1 MAYTKVFAVRS
12 HLARAVSYA
21 ANPEKTD
28 EAITLGASV
37 DYALNPNKTEQ
48 RLFESAVNCQRPGT
62 AYGEMIA
69 TKKRFSK
76 TGGVLA
82 YHFIQSFK
90 PGEVMPEQAH
100 AIGVE
105 FARRCF
111 GKRFEAVIGT
121 HLDRH
126 HLHNHVVVNSVSFV
140 DGIKY
145 HSSPESYFHTIRG
158 TSDELCR
165 EHGLSVIE
173 PKGRGKHYAE
183 WAAEK
188 TGKPT
193 IRGMIAADIGEII
206 RQSFTFNTFV
216 ETLKKKGYAVKYGPN
231 VKHMSVKPKG
241 GQRYIRLKSLG
252 EEYTEDSIKTRLAA
266 WRSGQEENL
275 NQKQAPPPKR
285 YRCTG
290 PPIPAKLKKLKGFM
304 ALYFKY
310 LYLLGKVKRR
320 KLPNRAAFLLREDV
334 IRLDRYKEQFLYLY
348 RNGITTT
355 EELQTR
361 RQDIETQ
368 IQTAT
373 EARKPLYAQRQDA
386 QDEAVMAD
394 LSAQISEATVRL
406 RGLRKEA
413 RLCARIEATA
423 PEIREKE
430 RQARKAEARQEAEKQ
445 AVQAKKKQEPFKM
458 I

>member
-1 MAYTKVFAVRS
+1 MAYTKVFAVRN

-37 DYALNPNKTEQ
+37 DYALNPDKTEQ

-62 AYGEMIA
+62 AYGEMVA
-69 TKKRFSK
+69 TKQRFSK

-90 PGEVMPEQAH
+90 PGEVTPEQAH

-111 GKRFEAVIGT
+111 GERFEAVIGT

-188 TGKPT
+188 AGRPT
-193 IRGMIAADIGEII
+193 IRGMIAADIDEII
-206 RQSFTFNTFV
+206 RQSFTFSTFI
-216 ETLKKKGYAVKYGPN
+216 EALKKKGYAVKYGPN
-231 VKHMSVKPKG
+231 VKHMAVKPQG
-241 GQRYIRLKSLG
+241 GQRFIRLKSLG
-252 EEYTEDSIKTRLAA
+252 EEYTEEAIRERLA
-266 WRSGQEENL
+266 RQRDGQE
-275 NQKQAPPPKR
+275 KKPQAPPSKR
-285 YRCTG
+285 CRYTG
-290 PPIPAKLKKLKGFM
+290 PPIPTKPKKLKGFM

-320 KLPNRAAFLLREDV
+320 KLPNKAAFLLREDV

-355 EELQTR
+355 EDLQAR
-361 RQDIETQ
+361 RQAIESQ
-368 IQTAT
+368 IQAAT
-373 EARKPLYAQRQDA
+373 EARKPLYAQRRDA

-394 LSAQISEATVRL
+394 LSAQISEATARL
-406 RGLRKEA
+406 RELRKEA

-430 RQARKAEARQEAEKQ
+430 RQARGAEARQEAEKQ
-445 AVQAKKKQEPFKM
+445 VVQAKKKQEPFKM

>member
-12 HLARAVSYA
+12 LLARAVSYA

-48 RLFESAVNCQRPGT
+48 RLFESALGCQRTGT
-62 AYGEMIA
+62 AYGEMVA

-90 PGEVMPEQAH
+90 PGEVTPEQAH
-100 AIGVE
+100 EIGVE

-111 GKRFEAVIGT
+111 GERFEAVIGT

-126 HLHNHVVVNSVSFV
+126 HLHNHIVVNSVSFV

-173 PKGRGKHYAE
+173 PEGRGKHYAE

-188 TGKPT
+188 AGKPT
-193 IRGMIAADIGEII
+193 IRGMIAADIDEII
-206 RQSFTFNTFV
+206 QQSFTFSTFI
-216 ETLKKKGYAVKYGPN
+216 ETLKKKGYAVKYGLN
-231 VKHMSVKPKG
+231 VKHMAVKPKG

-252 EEYTEDSIKTRLAA
+252 EAYTEEAIRERLA
-266 WRSGQEENL
+266 RQRDGQE
-275 NQKQAPPPKR
+275 KKPQAPPPKR

-290 PPIPAKLKKLKGFM
+290 PPIRTKHKKLTGFM

-348 RNGITTT
+348 RNNITTM
-355 EELQTR
+355 EELQAR
-361 RQDIETQ
+361 RQGIKTQ
-368 IQTAT
+368 IQAVT
-373 EARKPLYAQRQDA
+373 EARKPLYAQKDS
-386 QDEAVMAD
+386 QDEAVMAA
-394 LSAQISEATVRL
+394 LSGQISEATARL
-406 RGLRKEA
+406 RELRREA

-430 RQARKAEARQEAEKQ
+430 RQAREAEARQEGEKQ
-445 AVQAKKKQEPFKM
+445 AVQDKKKQAPFKM

>member
-1 MAYTKVFAVRS
+1 MAYTKVFAVRT
-12 HLARAVSYA
+12 HLARAVSYT

-28 EAITLGASV
+28 GAITLGASV
-37 DYALNPNKTEQ
+37 DYALNPDKTEQ

-76 TGGVLA
+76 MGGVLA

-90 PGEVMPEQAH
+90 PGEVKPEQAH

-111 GKRFEAVIGT
+111 GERFEAVIGT

-126 HLHNHVVVNSVSFV
+126 HLHNHIVVNSVSFA

-145 HSSPESYFHTIRG
+145 HSSPESYFNTIRG

-173 PKGRGKHYAE
+173 PKGRGKQYAE

-188 TGKPT
+188 AGKPT
-193 IRGMIAADIGEII
+193 IRGMIAADIDEIV
-206 RQSFTFNTFV
+206 RQSFTFSTFIK
-216 ETLKKKGYAVKYGPN
+216 TLKKKGYAVKYGLN
-231 VKHMSVKPKG
+231 VKHMAVKPKG

-252 EEYTEDSIKTRLAA
+252 EAYTEEAIRERLA
-266 WRSGQEENL
+266 RQRNGQE
-275 NQKQAPPPKR
+275 KKPQAPPPKR
-285 YRCTG
+285 YRYTG
-290 PPIPAKLKKLKGFM
+290 PPIRTKRKKLKGFM

-320 KLPNRAAFLLREDV
+320 KLPNKAAFLLREDV

-348 RNGITTT
+348 RNNITTM
-355 EELQTR
+355 EELQAR
-361 RQDIETQ
+361 RQGIETQ
-368 IQTAT
+368 IQAVT
-373 EARKPLYAQRQDA
+373 EARKPLYAQRRDS
-386 QDEAVMAD
+386 QDEAVMAA
-394 LSAQISEATVRL
+394 LSGQISEATARL
-406 RGLRKEA
+406 WELRREA

-445 AVQAKKKQEPFKM
+445 AVQDKKKQAPFKM

>member
-1 MAYTKVFAVRS
+1 MAYTKVFAVRN

-37 DYALNPNKTEQ
+37 DYALNPDKTEQ

-62 AYGEMIA
+62 AYGEMVA

-90 PGEVMPEQAH
+90 PGEVTPEQAH

-111 GKRFEAVIGT
+111 GERFEAVIGT
-121 HLDRH
+121 HLDRQ
-126 HLHNHVVVNSVSFV
+126 HLHNHIVVNSVSFM

-145 HSSPESYFHTIRG
+145 HSSPGSYFHTIRG

-173 PKGRGKHYAE
+173 PKGKGKHYAE
-183 WAAEK
+183 WAADK
-188 TGKPT
+188 DGKPT
-193 IRGMIAADIGEII
+193 IRGMIAADIDKVI
-206 RQSFTFNTFV
+206 RQSFTFNTFI
-216 ETLKKKGYAVKYGPN
+216 EALKKKGYAVKYGPN
-231 VKHMSVKPKG
+231 VKHMAVKQKG

-252 EEYTEDSIKTRLAA
+252 EEYSKDSIKARLTAQ
-266 WRSGQEENL
+266 RGGQEEKPK
-275 NQKQAPPPKR
+275 QPQAPPPKR

-290 PPIPAKLKKLKGFM
+290 PPIRTKRKKLTGFM

-310 LYLLGKVKRR
+310 LYLLGKVKCR
-320 KLPNRAAFLLREDV
+320 KLPNKAAFLLREDV
-334 IRLDRYKEQFLYLY
+334 IRLDRYKEQFLHLY
-348 RNGITTT
+348 RNSITTM
-355 EELQTR
+355 EELQAR
-361 RQDIETQ
+361 RQDIEAQ

-373 EARKPLYAQRQDA
+373 EARKPLYAQRRDTD
-386 QDEAVMAD
+386 DEPTIAA
-394 LSAQISEATVRL
+394 LSKQINEATARL
-406 RGLRKEA
+406 RELRREA

-423 PEIREKE
+423 PEIQEKE
-430 RQARKAEARQEAEKQ
+430 RQAREAEARQEAEKQ
-445 AVQAKKKQEPFKM
+445 AVQAKRKQEPFKM